1 MCCVNLLPFM
11 ALLLRNFGGP
21 FYVKGNKKR
30 ERETER
36 QKHSTTFQSISGFA
50 LPFLRHSNSPLL

>member
-21 FYVKGNKKR
+21 FYVKGNKIMYILVR
-30 ERETER
+30 
-36 QKHSTTFQSISGFA
+36 
-50 LPFLRHSNSPLL
+50 PFG